1 MNLVIAVISFGKYL
15 QKLKLTPAERGN
27 GIRQS
32 GESGCNYPED
42 CCVSEDGIPCRI
54 YFRE

>member
-32 GESGCNYPED
+32 GESGYNCGGLL
-42 CCVSEDGIPCRI
+42 C
-54 YFRE
+54 F